1 MTVLSVAKDAALAL
15 PLTQPTS
22 IFSSSNREDKELARI
37 ANRVAKQI
45 MRDYAWQA
53 LMVQKTYTGDGT
65 SEAFALPSDYDRML
79 EGADM
84 WSSRWQWPFNH
95 ISDLNL
101 WLELQVTPYTFVDGN
116 WTVYGDEF
124 HFLPVMASDETLK
137 FWYVSKNY
145 AKDSNGVAKASF
157 TADTDT
163 FRLGEDVLELG
174 IIYHWK
180 KDKGLPFEEHMRE
193 YETLLAQRAKADR
206 GANSVV
212 SGERMRLPRRAVYA
226 FPQTVG

>member
-1 MTVLSVAKDAALAL
+1 MTVLSVAKNAALVL
-15 PLTQPTS
+15 GLTQPTS

-37 ANRVAKQI
+37 ANRVANQM
-45 MRDYAWQA
+45 MRDHAWQT
-53 LMVQKTYTGDGT
+53 LMVQKTYTGDGA

-79 EGADM
+79 EGAEM

-101 WLELQVTPYTFVDGN
+101 WLEMQVTPYTFVDGN
-116 WTVYGDEF
+116 WTIYGDEF
-124 HFLPVMASDETLK
+124 HFLPVMATGETLK

-145 AKDSNGVAKASF
+145 AKDSNNVAKASF

-163 FRLGEDVLELG
+163 FRLSEDVLELG
-174 IIYHWK
+174 IIYQWK
-180 KDKGLPFEEHMRE
+180 KDAGLPFEEHMRE

-212 SGERMRLPRRAVYA
+212 SGERMRLPRRAIYA